1 MTQEIRS
8 GEQWPP
14 QEGQRISFQSG
25 EEWKTGILREV
36 RWGLVWRDFVL
47 DDGRVIPEIKVKG
60 CPKPQTWRAPAEVTR
75 AEREGWE
82 ERLATMA
89 SAGLD
94 PHEREQ
100 SFRAELN
107 QYLAYVYLKFKRA
120 VQPSPDVEH
129 KADDFPERIQEVKE
143 VVTGRLTE
151 LLEVRSGPE
160 ECESAAYSLGRLKD
174 LETSLRGG
182 EPRRSSA
189 R

>member
-1 MTQEIRS
+1 M
-8 GEQWPP
+8 G
-14 QEGQRISFQSG
+14 
-25 EEWKTGILREV
+25 REAG
-36 RWGLVWRDFVL
+36 RWRQPG
-47 DDGRVIPEIKVKG
+47 
-60 CPKPQTWRAPAEVTR
+60 
-75 AEREGWE
+75 
-82 ERLATMA
+82 
-89 SAGLD
+89 S

-107 QYLAYVYLKFKRA
+107 QYLAYVYIKFKRA
-120 VQPSPDVEH
+120 VHPSPDVEH
-129 KADDFPERIQEVKE
+129 KVDDFPERIQEVKE

>member
-1 MTQEIRS
+1 MTQEMRC

-14 QEGQRISFQSG
+14 QEGQQISFKSG
-25 EEWKTGILREV
+25 EEWKTGILQEV

-47 DDGRVIPEIKVKG
+47 EDGRVIPEIKVEG
-60 CPKPQTWRAPAEVTR
+60 CPKPQSWRAPADVTR
-75 AEREGWE
+75 SEREVWE

-89 SAGLD
+89 AAGLD

-107 QYLAYVYLKFKRA
+107 QYLAYVYLKFKKA
-120 VQPSPDVEH
+120 LHPSGVESRP
-129 KADDFPERIQEVKE
+129 DDFPERIQDVKE

-174 LETSLRGG
+174 LEVSLRGG
-182 EPRRSSA
+182 EPRRSSS